1 MVVKTR
7 SKHTSEENIQD
18 VDIDINVIGDD
29 SGSRRRVKIVTPSLV
44 QASTRTYKIY
54 SPVNK
59 PEMSKKKKCVR
70 QRRNCANYAST
81 MVDEAAEVV
90 DAAEAL
96 VSLFQYDDYSD
107 VSQTSSPAQSPSTS
121 GANSRCISHT
131 CMNPMQPVTKY
142 VYRIGIYNINQTLHY
157 KSAYVLYD
165 QKNRLFYVYTII
177 SNQVPCE
184 EGNAA
189 DAAAPTGLSSD
200 TMIMTFSLP
209 EPNNTIQTKYTT
221 YISDTVSN
229 YITTMIIPSNDFDYF
244 IQDDI
249 LGYAVSTEEFR
260 EKAFS
265 DESSYYDIEHIIYD
279 NTSSETT
286 TGQKAFKL
294 IPSRNFWYSPVGG
307 YYAVSDANTVAY
319 SDHKYTPDILTSVLM
334 ILSQSS

>member
-1 MVVKTR
+1 
-7 SKHTSEENIQD
+7 
-18 VDIDINVIGDD
+18 
-29 SGSRRRVKIVTPSLV
+29 
-44 QASTRTYKIY
+44 
-54 SPVNK
+54 
-59 PEMSKKKKCVR
+59 
-70 QRRNCANYAST
+70 

-131 CMNPMQPVTKY
+131 CINPMQPVTKY

-177 SNQVPCE
+177 SNQVPCK
-184 EGNAA
+184 EGDAA

-200 TMIMTFSLP
+200 TMMMTFSLP

-229 YITTMIIPSNDFDYF
+229 YITTMIIPSNHYDYF

-249 LGYAVSTEEFR
+249 LGFAVSTEEFR
-260 EKAFS
+260 EKAFG
-265 DESSYYDIEHIIYD
+265 DESSYYDIEHIVYD

-286 TGQKAFKL
+286 TGHKAFKL
-294 IPSRNFWYSPVGG
+294 IQSRNFWYSPVGG